1 MMTEVSK
8 LLLHNN
14 FIRILQGSG
23 GLCEA
28 KDWEEF
34 FKLHGRCTVQLEF
47 YYVAIALT
55 GLGLLLLF
63 VIVQGIIIMIFI
75 HYACKHGRLKKSYD
89 LDTNGTQK
97 GLYKILLVSDYL
109 FLL

>member
-1 MMTEVSK
+1 MQQPRICNNSDWGVFLTEPGECRV
-8 LLLHNN
+8 
-14 FIRILQGSG
+14 
-23 GLCEA
+23 E
-28 KDWEEF
+28 
-34 FKLHGRCTVQLEF
+34 LEF

-89 LDTNGTQK
+89 LTTNGTQE
-97 GLYKILLVSDYL
+97 GLYIQYY
-109 FLL
+109 